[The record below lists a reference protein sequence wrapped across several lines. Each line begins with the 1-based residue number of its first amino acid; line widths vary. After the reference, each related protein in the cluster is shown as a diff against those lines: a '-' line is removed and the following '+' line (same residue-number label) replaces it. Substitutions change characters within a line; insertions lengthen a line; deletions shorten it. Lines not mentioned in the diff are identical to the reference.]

1 MIVEDN
7 ASDRVSPHTH
17 RPRARAALLF
27 IAAVCALLG
36 FASKRYTGP
45 LERIA
50 VGHLE
55 DFFGTMFLILVP
67 RAFLLRVPFASI
79 AAPALLLVTAIEFS
93 QRIEGG
99 WLGRARETW
108 IGMHVLG
115 ATFEWADLLAYA
127 LAALAAYLVDRRL
140 ARPPAAADKDPRE
153 MR

>member
-1 MIVEDN
+1 MIVGDN
-7 ASDRVSPHTH
+7 PPDRVSPHTH
-17 RPRARAALLF
+17 HRGARAARLI
-27 IAAVCALLG
+27 IAAACALLG

-45 LERIA
+45 LERVA
-50 VGHLE
+50 VGQLE
-55 DFFGTMFLILVP
+55 DLFGTMFLILVP
-67 RAFLLRVPFASI
+67 RAFLPRVPFAWI

-99 WLGRARETW
+99 WLGRARGTW

-140 ARPPAAADKDPRE
+140 ARPPPAADKDPRE
-153 MR
+153 MP